1 MSHMICFL
9 KKISNWS
16 FRNVFSK
23 FYWVETLKRTMIA
36 FGENLWCFRKKIF
49 EFRNRQGRGSMRGD
63 DGSNKNG
70 SNENGS
76 NSGLPTYFREVK
88 ID

>member
-1 MSHMICFL
+1 MI
-9 KKISNWS
+9 
-16 FRNVFSK
+16 VFK
-23 FYWVETLKRTMIA
+23 VFHQYFGEIFKTNHNT
-36 FGENLWCFRKKIF
+36 FGENSWCFRKKIF

-70 SNENGS
+70 PNETGS

>member
-1 MSHMICFL
+1 
-9 KKISNWS
+9 
-16 FRNVFSK
+16 
-23 FYWVETLKRTMIA
+23 MIA

-49 EFRNRQGRGSMRGD
+49 ELRNRQGRGSMRGD
-63 DGSNKNG
+63 NGSNKNG

>member
-1 MSHMICFL
+1 
-9 KKISNWS
+9 
-16 FRNVFSK
+16 
-23 FYWVETLKRTMIA
+23 MIA
-36 FGENLWCFRKKIF
+36 FGENLWCFRKKNL

>member
-1 MSHMICFL
+1 
-9 KKISNWS
+9 
-16 FRNVFSK
+16 
-23 FYWVETLKRTMIA
+23 MIA

-70 SNENGS
+70 SNEYGS

>member
-1 MSHMICFL
+1 MIT
-9 KKISNWS
+9 
-16 FRNVFSK
+16 FS
-23 FYWVETLKRTMIA
+23 
-36 FGENLWCFRKKIF
+36 ENLWCIRKEIF
-49 EFRNRQGRGSMRGD
+49 EFRNRKGRGSMRGD

-76 NSGLPTYFREVK
+76 NCGLPTYFREVK

>member
-1 MSHMICFL
+1 MFFEKYQNDYFQSFYD
-9 KKISNWS
+9 IS
-16 FRNVFSK
+16 
-23 FYWVETLKRTMIA
+23 VETLKRTMIT
-36 FGENLWCFRKKIF
+36 FGENLWCIRKKIF

-76 NSGLPTYFREVK
+76 NCGLPTYFREVK

>member
-1 MSHMICFL
+1 
-9 KKISNWS
+9 
-16 FRNVFSK
+16 
-23 FYWVETLKRTMIA
+23 
-36 FGENLWCFRKKIF
+36 
-49 EFRNRQGRGSMRGD
+49 MRGD
-63 DGSNKNG
+63 DGSSKNG

>member
-1 MSHMICFL
+1 
-9 KKISNWS
+9 
-16 FRNVFSK
+16 
-23 FYWVETLKRTMIA
+23 
-36 FGENLWCFRKKIF
+36 
-49 EFRNRQGRGSMRGD
+49 MRGD
-63 DGSNKNG
+63 DGSNKNGSNKNG

>member
-1 MSHMICFL
+1 
-9 KKISNWS
+9 
-16 FRNVFSK
+16 
-23 FYWVETLKRTMIA
+23 
-36 FGENLWCFRKKIF
+36 
-49 EFRNRQGRGSMRGD
+49 MRGD

-76 NSGLPTYFREVK
+76 NSGFPTYFREVK

>member
-1 MSHMICFL
+1 
-9 KKISNWS
+9 
-16 FRNVFSK
+16 
-23 FYWVETLKRTMIA
+23 
-36 FGENLWCFRKKIF
+36 
-49 EFRNRQGRGSMRGD
+49 MRGD

-76 NSGLPTYFREVK
+76 NCGLPTYFREVK

>member
-1 MSHMICFL
+1 
-9 KKISNWS
+9 
-16 FRNVFSK
+16 
-23 FYWVETLKRTMIA
+23 
-36 FGENLWCFRKKIF
+36 
-49 EFRNRQGRGSMRGD
+49 MRGD